1 MNRKLLIAAA
11 IAACAFTAC
20 SGRGTSAASA
30 PATPAARQP
39 APAVHAFSD
48 DSAFALVAAQVEMGP
63 RTPGSQA
70 SRRCA
75 AWIASRLRAAGADT
89 VMLQQGSVLRYDG
102 TTLPAC
108 NILGRFA
115 PQASRRV
122 LLVAHYDTRPWADM
136 EPDAARRMEPIDG
149 ANDGAS
155 GVAVLL
161 EIARCLGLQQAP
173 VGVDILLVDAED
185 SGYGELTAPPG
196 TRDNGDS
203 WCLGTQMWTASAPY
217 AGTASPAYAILLD
230 MVGGQ
235 GARFHREQF
244 SDAFAPRIVDRIWA
258 EAAALGYADTFV
270 NEPGGAVI
278 DDHVYLRRAG
288 IPAVDI
294 IESLNPATGSFP
306 PTWHTSQDNIHN
318 IDPATLG
325 RVGRTVLSL
334 IYNEK

>member
-11 IAACAFTAC
+11 LAACAFTAC
-20 SGRGTSAASA
+20 SGRGGAVPAAAESPARKA
-30 PATPAARQP
+30 PAPG
-39 APAVHAFSD
+39 VEAFSPD
-48 DSAFALVAAQVEMGP
+48 TAFALVAAQVEMGP
-63 RTPGSQA
+63 RTPGSPA
-70 SRRCA
+70 SERCA
-75 AWIASRLRAAGADT
+75 AWIGSRLRAAGADT
-89 VMLQQGSVLRYDG
+89 VLLQRGTVRRFDG
-102 TTLPAC
+102 TELPAC

-115 PQASRRV
+115 PDAPRRV
-122 LLVAHYDTRPWADM
+122 LLLAHYDTRPWADM
-136 EPDAARRMEPIDG
+136 EPDHATRMQPIDG

-161 EIARCLGLQQAP
+161 EIARCLGQHPAA
-173 VGVDILLVDAED
+173 VGVDLLLVDAED

-196 TRDNGDS
+196 SRDTGDS
-203 WCLGTQMWTASAPY
+203 WCLGTQMWTSSAPY

-230 MVGGQ
+230 MVGGR

-244 SDAFAPRIVDRIWA
+244 SDMTAPRVVDRIWA

-306 PTWHTSQDNIHN
+306 PTWHTTQDNIDN

-334 IYNEK
+334 LYKEK